1 MTSQIAGIDVL
12 CILVRKVLTSGDV
25 VILGMTSEDG
35 MIALITTALLEIG
48 NSYVVMKNVYT
59 SLKS

>member
-12 CILVRKVLTSGDV
+12 RILVKKVLTMGDV

-35 MIALITTALLEIG
+35 MKTDQTLLSCG
-48 NSYVVMKNVYT
+48 LLRGDFAKYWF
-59 SLKS
+59 